1 MKQGLH
7 DGKKIGYALKELEKE
22 WVQNG
27 FKLDSKEIDT
37 ILNKIK
43 KLNILNT

>member
-22 WVQNG
+22 WVQND
-27 FKLDSKEIDT
+27 FNLSSKEIDS

-43 KLNILNT
+43 KLDILNT